1 MNVDVCHA
9 TDHPDVD
16 QRKIGQITLSGGPV
30 LASGPNTNPLVFDR
44 LAEVA
49 TAEKIPYQVF
59 ADAHPSDTDASVVQM
74 ANNGVATGLIFV
86 PLRYMHT
93 PCEVVDLKVVEQAV
107 RLLTAFTKSLK
118 KDETFAW

>member
-1 MNVDVCHA
+1 
-9 TDHPDVD
+9 
-16 QRKIGQITLSGGPV
+16 
-30 LASGPNTNPLVFDR
+30 
-44 LAEVA
+44 
-49 TAEKIPYQVF
+49 
-59 ADAHPSDTDASVVQM
+59 M